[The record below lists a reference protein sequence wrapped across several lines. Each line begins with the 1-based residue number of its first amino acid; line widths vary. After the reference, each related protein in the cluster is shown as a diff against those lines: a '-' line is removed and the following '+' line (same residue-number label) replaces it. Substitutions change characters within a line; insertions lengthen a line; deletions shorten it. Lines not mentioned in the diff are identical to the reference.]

1 MAIRQRAQI
10 NQIGAEVNGEAV
22 VDLGVDSEEE
32 VLWDRQD
39 SQEEILEV
47 GEVEVDAVILRI
59 LILWLVIGAGCVA
72 IWPTTVP
79 KPDQCRR
86 EMAIQALPKGSSSNP
101 GKKAQEAE
109 EGVGQ
114 FGSGASMSY
123 MTRLEM
129 NIQWTMQDSCTSPS
143 DLNQL

>member
-59 LILWLVIGAGCVA
+59 LILWLVIGVGCVA
-72 IWPTTVP
+72 MI
-79 KPDQCRR
+79 RR
-86 EMAIQALPKGSSSNP
+86 H
-101 GKKAQEAE
+101 
-109 EGVGQ
+109 
-114 FGSGASMSY
+114 
-123 MTRLEM
+123 
-129 NIQWTMQDSCTSPS
+129 
-143 DLNQL
+143 

>member
-1 MAIRQRAQI
+1 M
-10 NQIGAEVNGEAV
+10 

-72 IWPTTVP
+72 IWPATVP

-86 EMAIQALPKGSSSNP
+86 EVAIQALSKGSSSNP
-101 GKKAQEAE
+101 GKKAQEERGRGRSVRFGGLNVLYDETGNEYPVDDARQLYAPLGFE
-109 EGVGQ
+109 PAMTEGVIEEE
-114 FGSGASMSY
+114 
-123 MTRLEM
+123 TPKTTK
-129 NIQWTMQDSCTSPS
+129 N
-143 DLNQL
+143 